1 LQDSTIYSVGDRG
14 CSVDEGAHETQ
25 GAWTKGLPLYE
36 NENSVSLLSRKESK
50 WNNHSEVGAISSK

>member
-1 LQDSTIYSVGDRG
+1 M
-14 CSVDEGAHETQ
+14 DEGAHETQ